1 MRKLLNKAVGSLSSS
16 CLFPHTY
23 KVYFKPEEKI
33 CPDCNS
39 TLKVMKTAT
48 KTMITLHIGKFN
60 AHITSLICRHCENKT
75 VYICREPQTLVPE
88 FCNVGYDILVY
99 VGINVYEKYRT
110 AKEISTD
117 LQSKNVFLSDSEIYF
132 LAKKF
137 LTYLEI
143 AHQESG
149 PKIKKFMQESGGYI
163 LHIDGTCNGKSQHL
177 ITVIDAISGFVL
189 DSIKIPTENSTQIIP
204 MLQKISE
211 TYGKP
216 LAVVS
221 DMGRA
226 LILALTT
233 VFNNIPHFI
242 CHFHFLRDIGKD
254 LLLSDYDVLRKQL
267 QAYGIS
273 SILHKHIRS
282 FEEITNKDS
291 QIAEQFFANFG
302 SDKSCNIQI
311 CESSLNIF
319 CQSLLQW
326 ALKGKTQGNGYG
338 FPFDRPYLIFYQRLI
353 IVYNSLSELTKR
365 SLSNNKNANKTVLR
379 LMEELDPLVY
389 DKSCQSIMTNFLDK
403 IEVFDKLR
411 EVMRM
416 APIDGKKG
424 LNDSGQINEIKTIEK
439 GVRTFYSCLINKYSE
454 NGDYKKMIKQIKK
467 YWNKLFSDPIIVRIC
482 GKDVKIQPQRT
493 NNIMEQ
499 FFRKLKRIFLRK
511 SGANSMTE
519 TLETILPSVTFVN
532 NLKNNQY
539 MKILL
544 NGKETLEERFADIDS
559 KIIRKKLGTN
569 CNNNCSENI
578 HKITEDIDF
587 PQKLMQIFS

>member
-1 MRKLLNKAVGSLSSS
+1 
-16 CLFPHTY
+16 
-23 KVYFKPEEKI
+23 
-33 CPDCNS
+33 
-39 TLKVMKTAT
+39 MKTDT

-60 AHITSLICRHCENKT
+60 AHLTSLICRHCENET
-75 VYICREPQTLVPE
+75 VYLCHEPQTLVPQ
-88 FCNVGYDILVY
+88 FCNVGYDVLVY
-99 VGINVYEKYRT
+99 VGRNIYEKYRT
-110 AKEISTD
+110 AREISID
-117 LQSKNVFLSDSEIYF
+117 LQSKNIFLSNSEIYF

-149 PKIKKFMQESGGYI
+149 PKIKKFIQENGGYI

-204 MLQKISE
+204 MLQKIRE

-254 LLLSDYDVLRKQL
+254 LLLSDYDVIRKQL

-282 FEEITNKDS
+282 FEEKTSKDTQIT
-291 QIAEQFFANFG
+291 EQFFANF
-302 SDKSCNIQI
+302 SADKSSDIRL

-319 CQSLLQW
+319 CQSLIQW

-353 IVYNSLSELTKR
+353 IVYHSLSKVSKS
-365 SLSNNKNANKTVLR
+365 SLPNNPKYIKTVLK
-379 LMEELDPLVY
+379 LMEEIEPLVY
-389 DKSCQSIMTNFLDK
+389 DNACQAIMTNLLEK
-403 IEVFDKLR
+403 IDVFDKLR
-411 EVMRM
+411 EVMRI

-424 LNDSGQINEIKTIEK
+424 LNDSGQANEIKTIEK
-439 GVRTFYSCLINKYSE
+439 GVKTFYSWLVGKYSE
-454 NGDYKKMIKQIKK
+454 DGNYKKMIKQIKT
-467 YWNKLFSDPIIVRIC
+467 YWKKLFSDPIKVKIC
-482 GKDVKIQPQRT
+482 GKDEKIQPQRT

-511 SGANSMTE
+511 SGSNSMTE

-532 NLKNNQY
+532 NLKNDQY
-539 MKILL
+539 LKILL

-559 KIIRKKLGTN
+559 KIIRKKLGTK

-578 HKITEDIDF
+578 HKITEDINF
-587 PQKLMQIFS
+587 PQKLMQFFQLAA

>member
-1 MRKLLNKAVGSLSSS
+1 
-16 CLFPHTY
+16 
-23 KVYFKPEEKI
+23 
-33 CPDCNS
+33 
-39 TLKVMKTAT
+39 MKTAT
-48 KTMITLHIGKFN
+48 KTMITLHIGKFH
-60 AHITSLICRHCENKT
+60 AHITSLLCHHCENGT
-75 VYICREPQTLVPE
+75 VYISREPETLVPE
-88 FCNVGYDILVY
+88 FCNVGYDVLVY

-117 LQSKNVFLSDSEIYF
+117 LKSKNVFLSDSEIYF

-149 PKIKKFMQESGGYI
+149 SKIKKFMQENGGYI

-177 ITVIDAISGFVL
+177 IAVIDAISGFVL

-216 LAVVS
+216 LAAVS

-233 VFNNIPHFI
+233 VFQNIPHFI

-254 LLLSDYDVLRKQL
+254 LLLSDYDVIRKQL

-273 SILHKHIRS
+273 SIIHKHIRS
-282 FEEITNKDS
+282 FEEKINNEP
-291 QIAEQFFANFG
+291 QIAEQFFSNFG
-302 SDKSCNIQI
+302 SDKSCDIQL
-311 CESSLNIF
+311 CESSITIF
-319 CQSLLQW
+319 CQSLIQW

-353 IVYNSLSELTKR
+353 VVYNSLSEVSKS
-365 SLSNNKNANKTVLR
+365 SLPNNPKYFKTVLR
-379 LMEELDPLVY
+379 LMEELEPLVY
-389 DKSCQSIMTNFLDK
+389 DKSCQAIMTNLLEK

-411 EVMRM
+411 DVMRI
-416 APIDGKKG
+416 APADGKKG
-424 LNDSGQINEIKTIEK
+424 LNDSGQVSEIKTIEE
-439 GVRTFYSCLINKYSE
+439 GVKTFFEFLTDNYSE
-454 NGDYKKMIKQIKK
+454 NGDYKKMIKQIEK
-467 YWNKLFSDPIIVRIC
+467 YWKKLFSDPIIVNIC
-482 GKDVKIQPQRT
+482 GKDVKMQPQRT

-511 SGANSMTE
+511 SGSNSMTE
-519 TLETILPSVTFVN
+519 TLETILPSVTLIN

-544 NGKETLEERFADIDS
+544 NGNETLEERFADIDS
-559 KIIRKKLGTN
+559 KIIRKKLGKN
-569 CNNNCSENI
+569 CRNNSSENI

-587 PQKLMQIFS
+587 PQKLMRIFQLAA